1 MKKTNK
7 NTNMGVAL
15 GMCFGISIG
24 TAFGSMYGNMALG
37 SCLGLSI
44 GLVLGLVIG
53 SQKVKKVNE
62 QVSEKGYT
70 IKTID
75 FIDEKKGYAIIIVD
89 HFGEE
94 MTVIIPKGQ
103 METENFTV
111 GDIVFLDDDGLI
123 EQAYDKEDK

>member
-7 NTNMGVAL
+7 NTNMGMAL
-15 GMCFGISIG
+15 GMCFGVSLG

-44 GLVLGLVIG
+44 GMMFGLAIG
-53 SQKVKKVNE
+53 SQKDKRINE

-70 IKTID
+70 IKTIY
-75 FIDEKKGYAIIIVD
+75 FIDEKKEYVIVIVD
-89 HFGEE
+89 HSGKET
-94 MTVIIPKGQ
+94 TVITPKGQ
-103 METENFTV
+103 METENFAV

-123 EQAYDKEDK
+123 EQAFDKEEQ